1 MPVVALIEDDPLVRV
16 PLARGLDEA
25 GYNVVAAADGA
36 EAMAL
41 LEDRTIDVA
50 VVDVILPGRI
60 DGIDVVR
67 QARRCNPRLKVILT
81 SGRPLPVELTGIAP
95 FVPKPLRLDDL
106 IARVRR
112 VIAGDAPVDDHD
124 VAARARR
131 VIDEFGELAAFY
143 AGFRADEWRDHGDLE
158 RQLAW
163 LRILLA
169 VGRLQGAAP

>member
-1 MPVVALIEDDPLVRV
+1 MAVVALIEDDPLVRV

-25 GYNVVAAADGA
+25 GYNVVAAANGA
-36 EAMAL
+36 EAVAL

-67 QARRCNPRLKVILT
+67 QARRCNPGLKVILT
-81 SGRPLPVELTGIAP
+81 SGRPLPVELIGIAP

-124 VAARARR
+124 VETRARR

-143 AGFRADEWRDHGDLE
+143 AAFRADEWRDHGDLE
-158 RQLAW
+158 RQLTW